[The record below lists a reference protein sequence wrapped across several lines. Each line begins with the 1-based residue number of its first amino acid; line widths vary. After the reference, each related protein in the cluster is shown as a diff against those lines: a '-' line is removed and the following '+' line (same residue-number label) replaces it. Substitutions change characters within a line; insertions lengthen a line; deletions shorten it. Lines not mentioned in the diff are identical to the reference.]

1 MCRGTVAS
9 QWQKG
14 PFQRLKSEASGFVET
29 GGPCVIRENNF
40 PFHQSA
46 RVIPVIVVITK
57 FRRYRGLTRRQQRQR
72 ERNASNISTRNNRL
86 NENSEYL
93 FLRILIFLNNFIFF
107 FFLPSLIV
115 LIIVRFI
122 S

>member
-1 MCRGTVAS
+1 MSRHGGQPVAKRTLPKAEKRGE
-9 QWQKG
+9 
-14 PFQRLKSEASGFVET
+14 RLRRNRWPLRHPRKY
-29 GGPCVIRENNF
+29 F